1 MSKFKVGDRVV
12 VKGWLGDETYFEGAT
27 GVVIECNYYVSVR
40 FDHDPLRDLLVNEL
54 ELEVVPVKPELTE
67 AQAAGVAGGL
77 QEHSV
82 GDLYPWA
89 VVMYEHEGSRLIA
102 IENLQTGEVNAIG
115 GTPLNWGTF
124 EEAYKRL
131 EGKPIANIA
140 KGRVMH
146 NESGW
151 VVVQVANPVR
161 VTRLHSMLHRG
172 QDTNSSG
179 S

>member
-1 MSKFKVGDRVV
+1 MSKFNIGDRVV
-12 VKGWLGDETYFEGAT
+12 VKGWMGDDTYFEGAK
-27 GVVIECNYYVSVR
+27 GYVLDHDWYVRVR
-40 FDHDPLRDLLVNEL
+40 FDHAPNRDLLVRKEEL
-54 ELEVVPVKPELTE
+54 ELAPAKPELTE

-89 VVMYEHEGSRLIA
+89 VVMYEHEGERLIA
-102 IENLQTGEVNAIG
+102 IENLQTGEVNAIHG
-115 GTPLNWGTF
+115 RAINWGTF
-124 EEAYKRL
+124 EAAYKRL
-131 EGKPIANIA
+131 EGRPITNVA
-140 KGRVMH
+140 KGRVMRD
-146 NESGW
+146 ESGW
-151 VVVQVANPVR
+151 VVVQVANQVR